1 MSTPSP
7 TSQRPLSA
15 NSVRRIL
22 DSLEDL
28 TQGNAKMARA
38 ICDLLD
44 DDGKTTIDAVLATI
58 TSDDPREYLR
68 KFKTRFNQDAG
79 GALTVVFDGR
89 RGPELYFTGSDPIT
103 EDIAEYSEQQTRRFS
118 TNKQTIDAYAVE
130 EKDPRSTIRYE
141 QPDNLYIYISL
152 DPRDGELAITCADL
166 LERTIKAGLRD
177 RYRAVFFRTDSV
189 PVGEITDQHLDERID
204 ESDLVIVLISN
215 RYLNE
220 ETEAGRVSAAH
231 PRPIIVTL
239 ENIVPSASV
248 EPLNRLDIVSGSSFD
263 KAQAAG
269 HEAEQDFADHIL
281 DVINSRLTRAQEPSP
296 RAREHLSVEAI
307 EALLRC
313 GDRAPDTK
321 VVPTRAV
328 VGVFEELRR
337 DDAPLNVN
345 RAADTPHA
353 VERLAS
359 WARGL
364 EGEHSSLCALLGNL
378 GTGKTTSTVL
388 LTRRLLEL
396 RKAGEQ
402 APLPIYF
409 DLRDLSPTTLKDFG
423 LRTLLTQLLT
433 NSSLSTITV
442 DDVLATVQDE
452 HTLVIFDGLDEVLVH
467 LTPGDGQRL
476 TRSLLEVLD
485 LDDRGSQEENP
496 RTRLLLSCRTQYFRT
511 VEEEFSFF
519 DGQGRENKRGKD
531 YLVLTLL
538 PFNEDQ
544 IREYLRRNVPEA
556 DTDRLM
562 ETIRSVHNLREL
574 ASQPVLLNM
583 IREVLLTIDE
593 DLSVGHRVRSVDLY
607 ERFVNKWL
615 RRDDGKHSL
624 IPEHK
629 IQLMTHLAWQVW
641 RSGSRTWSA
650 RWMETWMLQFLHTHP
665 DMELHYSGRMPDQWK
680 QDFRTATFL
689 ARRGDDFSF
698 AHSSL
703 LEYFLAKRLADSLE
717 AESED
722 EARAAWDITRP
733 SDEAF
738 AFFAELIDRL
748 PSPTQRQALASLE
761 RVGTHASAS
770 ARANV
775 FAYTRRALDKGAPH
789 PRTDALN
796 LADTDLRGWTIGSEK
811 TPLNL
816 TGVSLRG
823 ARLDDARIRRA
834 RLDGIDATAASMRRT
849 LFEHCTLTQAN
860 LEEADLAGTV
870 FRHCDL
876 DGASLDKATRYRTQ
890 LLHTKGYRRE
900 LPDILTAPLT
910 EDTPL
915 RVLPEAQILGG
926 HSGYVTAVAWSPD
939 GHHILTASNDGTA
952 RIWDATTGDNTL
964 TLTHTNSLSVVA
976 WSPDG
981 HHILTGSEDGTVRI
995 WDATTGDNTLT
1006 LTRTGP
1012 VSAVALSPDGHHILT
1027 ASRDRIAR
1035 IWDATTGDNTLT
1047 LTHKASVTA
1056 VAWSPDAR
1064 HILTGSDDG
1073 TARIWDTTTGDN
1085 TLTLTRAHKERITA
1099 VAWSPDSHHILTAS
1113 NDGTAR
1119 IWDTTT
1125 GDNTLTLTHTD
1136 PVSAVALSPDG
1147 HHILTASRDRIA
1159 RIWDATTGDNTL
1171 TLTHKASVTAVAWS
1185 PDGHHILTASNDGT
1199 ARIWDVTTGDNTLTL
1214 TLTHTDP
1221 VIAVAWSPDGHHILT
1236 GSVDRT
1242 ACIWDATTGDNTLT
1256 LTLTHTDPVIA
1267 VAWSPDGHHILTGSV
1282 DRTAC
1287 IWDATTGDNTLTLT
1301 DTHATSVTAVAW
1313 SPDGHHILTASRDR
1327 IARIWDA
1334 TTGDNTLTLTHKAS
1348 VTAVAWSPDGHHILT
1363 ASNDGTARIWDATTG
1378 DNTLTLT
1385 LTHTSWVTAMA
1396 WSPNGHHILTASN
1409 DGTARIWDAT
1419 TGDNTLTLTHTSWVR
1434 AVAWSPDGHHILTAS
1449 RDRIAR
1455 IWDATTGDNT
1465 LTLTHTSW
1473 VRAVAWSPDGH
1484 HILTASEDRTA
1495 RIWDATKGEQVRFF
1509 IAFLPEGECAV
1520 LTPDQTRVIGASP
1533 YAWRWL
1539 GRYAK
1544 HPGGVL
1550 ERIPVEIDGP
1560 LPPLGPGA
1568 MIE

>member
-79 GALTVVFDGR
+79 GTLTVVFDGR

-130 EKDPRSTIRYE
+130 EKDPRSTIRSE
-141 QPDNLYIYISL
+141 QPDNLCIYISL

-189 PVGEITDQHLDERID
+189 PVGEITDQYLDERID

-248 EPLNRLDIVSGSSFD
+248 EPLNRLDIVSGRSFD

-269 HEAEQDFADHIL
+269 HEAEQDFADRIL
-281 DVINSRLTRAQEPSP
+281 DVINSRLTRAQEPLP
-296 RAREHLSVEAI
+296 RAYEHLSVEAI

-313 GDRAPDTK
+313 GDLAPDTKK

-337 DDAPLNVN
+337 DDAPSNVN

-402 APLPIYF
+402 VPLPIYF

-423 LRTLLTQLLT
+423 LRTILTQLLT
-433 NSSLSTITV
+433 KFSLSTITV
-442 DDVLATVQDE
+442 DNVLATVQDE

-544 IREYLRRNVPEA
+544 IREYLRRNVPGA

-574 ASQPVLLNM
+574 ASQPVLLDM

-703 LEYFLAKRLADSLE
+703 LEYFLAVHLADSLE
-717 AESED
+717 ADSED
-722 EARAAWDITRP
+722 EALAAWDITRP
-733 SDEAF
+733 SDETF

-775 FAYTRRALDKGAPH
+775 FAYTLRALEKGAPH

-796 LADTDLRGWTIGSEK
+796 LSGADLRGWTIGSEK
-811 TPLNL
+811 TPVNL

-823 ARLDDARIRRA
+823 ACLDDAHICHA

-849 LFEHCTLTQAN
+849 FFEDCTLTQAN
-860 LEEADLAGTV
+860 LEDADLAGTV
-870 FRHCDL
+870 FRHCDME
-876 DGASLDKATRYRTQ
+876 GASLDKATRYRTQ

-926 HSGYVTAVAWSPD
+926 HSSLVSAMAWSPD
-939 GHHILTASNDGTA
+939 GHHILTASDDGTA

-964 TLTHTNSLSVVA
+964 TLTHKA
-976 WSPDG
+976 
-981 HHILTGSEDGTVRI
+981 
-995 WDATTGDNTLT
+995 
-1006 LTRTGP
+1006 P
-1012 VSAVALSPDGHHILT
+1012 V
-1027 ASRDRIAR
+1027 
-1035 IWDATTGDNTLT
+1035 N
-1047 LTHKASVTA
+1047 
-1056 VAWSPDAR
+1056 
-1064 HILTGSDDG
+1064 
-1073 TARIWDTTTGDN
+1073 
-1085 TLTLTRAHKERITA
+1085 
-1099 VAWSPDSHHILTAS
+1099 
-1113 NDGTAR
+1113 
-1119 IWDTTT
+1119 
-1125 GDNTLTLTHTD
+1125 
-1136 PVSAVALSPDG
+1136 
-1147 HHILTASRDRIA
+1147 
-1159 RIWDATTGDNTL
+1159 
-1171 TLTHKASVTAVAWS
+1171 
-1185 PDGHHILTASNDGT
+1185 
-1199 ARIWDVTTGDNTLTL
+1199 
-1214 TLTHTDP
+1214 
-1221 VIAVAWSPDGHHILT
+1221 
-1236 GSVDRT
+1236 
-1242 ACIWDATTGDNTLT
+1242 
-1256 LTLTHTDPVIA
+1256 
-1267 VAWSPDGHHILTGSV
+1267 
-1282 DRTAC
+1282 
-1287 IWDATTGDNTLTLT
+1287 
-1301 DTHATSVTAVAW
+1301 AVAW
-1313 SPDGHHILTASRDR
+1313 SPDGHHILTASRNR
-1327 IARIWDA
+1327 
-1334 TTGDNTLTLTHKAS
+1334 
-1348 VTAVAWSPDGHHILT
+1348 
-1363 ASNDGTARIWDATTG
+1363 
-1378 DNTLTLT
+1378 
-1385 LTHTSWVTAMA
+1385 
-1396 WSPNGHHILTASN
+1396 
-1409 DGTARIWDAT
+1409 TARIWDAT
-1419 TGDNTLTLTHTSWVR
+1419 TGDNTLTLTHTYPVS
-1434 AVAWSPDGHHILTAS
+1434 AVAWSPDGHHILTGS
-1449 RDRIAR
+1449 QDGTAR
-1455 IWDATTGDNT
+1455 IWDATTG
-1465 LTLTHTSW
+1465 
-1473 VRAVAWSPDGH
+1473 
-1484 HILTASEDRTA
+1484 
-1495 RIWDATKGEQVRFF
+1495 EQVRFF
-1509 IAFLPEGECAV
+1509 IAVLPEGECAV

-1544 HPGGVL
+1544 HPGGAL

-1568 MIE
+1568 TIE

>member
-1 MSTPSP
+1 MADQVSSKLAELGWVIVKFVLKASGSVLLVLVDIGETVWKACKLVRSLRKNSGSDVNNDVAKQINKVLTSKIRSMYERP
-7 TSQRPLSA
+7 TVNKEL
-15 NSVRRIL
+15 
-22 DSLEDL
+22 LEVAATEVKL
-28 TQGNAKMARA
+28 
-38 ICDLLD
+38 LLD
-44 DDGKTTIDAVLATI
+44 
-58 TSDDPREYLR
+58 
-68 KFKTRFNQDAG
+68 Q
-79 GALTVVFDGR
+79 
-89 RGPELYFTGSDPIT
+89 
-103 EDIAEYSEQQTRRFS
+103 IA
-118 TNKQTIDAYAVE
+118 D
-130 EKDPRSTIRYE
+130 
-141 QPDNLYIYISL
+141 
-152 DPRDGELAITCADL
+152 DGELLVLAVNNPDSFSDS
-166 LERTIKAGLRD
+166 LRKLAYA
-177 RYRAVFFRTDSV
+177 R
-189 PVGEITDQHLDERID
+189 
-204 ESDLVIVLISN
+204 
-215 RYLNE
+215 
-220 ETEAGRVSAAH
+220 
-231 PRPIIVTL
+231 
-239 ENIVPSASV
+239 
-248 EPLNRLDIVSGSSFD
+248 RLDIE
-263 KAQAAG
+263 Q
-269 HEAEQDFADHIL
+269 EAEPYFNELVDVVEKQYVKVAPRSSEFGKAALKNLVASKEQVLTITNQNYELSEDTNKEVKNSNAKL
-281 DVINSRLTRAQEPSP
+281 DDVKKDVNDIRDKVVAEIKLLSSAKGSVISEEVAEALSKRSKRLTFNP
-296 RAREHLSVEAI
+296 AI
-307 EALLRC
+307 QLVDAH
-313 GDRAPDTK
+313 
-321 VVPTRAV
+321 AV
-328 VGVFEELRR
+328 VGVFEEPRKG
-337 DDAPLNVN
+337 DAPSNVN

-353 VERLAS
+353 VERLVS
-359 WARGL
+359 WACGSDD
-364 EGEHSSLCALLGNL
+364 EHSPMCALLGDL
-378 GTGKTTSTVL
+378 GTGKTTTTVL
-388 LTRRLLEL
+388 ATQRLLEL

-402 APLPIYF
+402 VPLPIYF
-409 DLRDLSPTTLKDFG
+409 DLRDLSLTALKDFG
-423 LRTLLTQLLT
+423 MRTLLTQLLAKA
-433 NSSLSTITV
+433 SLSNVTV
-442 DDVLATVQDE
+442 DNILTTIQDE
-452 HTLVIFDGLDEVLVH
+452 HTLVIFDGLDEILVH

-496 RTRLLLSCRTQYFRT
+496 RTRMLLSCRTQYFRT

-556 DTDRLM
+556 DINQLM
-562 ETIRSVHNLREL
+562 ETICSVHNLREL
-574 ASQPVLLNM
+574 ASQPVLLDM
-583 IREVLLTIDE
+583 IRQVLLTIDE
-593 DLSVGHRVRSVDLY
+593 DLSAGHEVRSVDLY

-624 IPEHK
+624 IPDHK

-665 DMELHYSGRMPDQWK
+665 DMELHYQGRMPDQWK

-689 ARRGDDFSF
+689 TRRGDDFSF

-703 LEYFLAKRLADSLE
+703 LEYFLAVRLADSLE

-722 EARAAWDITRP
+722 EALAAWDITRP

-738 AFFAELIDRL
+738 AFFAELIDRF
-748 PSPTQRQALASLE
+748 SATAQQQRLARLT
-761 RVGTHASAS
+761 RVGRHANPN

-775 FAYTRRALDKGAPH
+775 FAYTLRALDKGAPH
-789 PRTDALN
+789 PRPDALN

-823 ARLDDARIRRA
+823 ACLDDARIRRA

-849 LFEHCTLTQAN
+849 LLEHCTLSDAN

-995 WDATTGDNTLT
+995 WDA
-1006 LTRTGP
+1006 
-1012 VSAVALSPDGHHILT
+1012 A
-1027 ASRDRIAR
+1027 
-1035 IWDATTGDNTLT
+1035 TGDNTLT

-1064 HILTGSDDG
+1064 HILTVSRDRTVRIWDATTGDNTLTLTHTDPVTAVAWSPNGHHILTGSDDG

-1085 TLTLTRAHKERITA
+1085 TLTLT
-1099 VAWSPDSHHILTAS
+1099 
-1113 NDGTAR
+1113 
-1119 IWDTTT
+1119 
-1125 GDNTLTLTHTD
+1125 LTHTD
-1136 PVSAVALSPDG
+1136 
-1147 HHILTASRDRIA
+1147 
-1159 RIWDATTGDNTL
+1159 
-1171 TLTHKASVTAVAWS
+1171 
-1185 PDGHHILTASNDGT
+1185 
-1199 ARIWDVTTGDNTLTL
+1199 
-1214 TLTHTDP
+1214 
-1221 VIAVAWSPDGHHILT
+1221 
-1236 GSVDRT
+1236 
-1242 ACIWDATTGDNTLT
+1242 
-1256 LTLTHTDPVIA
+1256 
-1267 VAWSPDGHHILTGSV
+1267 
-1282 DRTAC
+1282 
-1287 IWDATTGDNTLTLT
+1287 
-1301 DTHATSVTAVAW
+1301 
-1313 SPDGHHILTASRDR
+1313 
-1327 IARIWDA
+1327 
-1334 TTGDNTLTLTHKAS
+1334 
-1348 VTAVAWSPDGHHILT
+1348 
-1363 ASNDGTARIWDATTG
+1363 
-1378 DNTLTLT
+1378 
-1385 LTHTSWVTAMA
+1385 
-1396 WSPNGHHILTASN
+1396 
-1409 DGTARIWDAT
+1409 
-1419 TGDNTLTLTHTSWVR
+1419 
-1434 AVAWSPDGHHILTAS
+1434 
-1449 RDRIAR
+1449 
-1455 IWDATTGDNT
+1455 
-1465 LTLTHTSW
+1465 W

-1568 MIE
+1568 TIE

>member
-1 MSTPSP
+1 MADQVSSKLAELGWVIVKFVLKASGSVLLVLVDIGETVWKACKLVRSLRKNSGSDVNNDVAKQINKVLTSKIRSMYERP
-7 TSQRPLSA
+7 TVNKEL
-15 NSVRRIL
+15 
-22 DSLEDL
+22 LEVAATEVKL
-28 TQGNAKMARA
+28 
-38 ICDLLD
+38 LLD
-44 DDGKTTIDAVLATI
+44 
-58 TSDDPREYLR
+58 
-68 KFKTRFNQDAG
+68 Q
-79 GALTVVFDGR
+79 
-89 RGPELYFTGSDPIT
+89 
-103 EDIAEYSEQQTRRFS
+103 IA
-118 TNKQTIDAYAVE
+118 D
-130 EKDPRSTIRYE
+130 
-141 QPDNLYIYISL
+141 
-152 DPRDGELAITCADL
+152 DGELLVLAVNNPDSFSDS
-166 LERTIKAGLRD
+166 LRKLAYA
-177 RYRAVFFRTDSV
+177 R
-189 PVGEITDQHLDERID
+189 
-204 ESDLVIVLISN
+204 
-215 RYLNE
+215 
-220 ETEAGRVSAAH
+220 
-231 PRPIIVTL
+231 
-239 ENIVPSASV
+239 
-248 EPLNRLDIVSGSSFD
+248 RLDIE
-263 KAQAAG
+263 Q
-269 HEAEQDFADHIL
+269 EAEPYFNELVDVVEKQYVKVAPRSSEFGKAALKNLVASKEQVLTITNQNYELSEDTNKEVKNSNAKL
-281 DVINSRLTRAQEPSP
+281 DDVKKDVNDIRDKVVAEIKLLSSAKGSVISEEVAEALSKRSKRLTFNP
-296 RAREHLSVEAI
+296 AI
-307 EALLRC
+307 QLVDAH
-313 GDRAPDTK
+313 
-321 VVPTRAV
+321 AV
-328 VGVFEELRR
+328 VGVFEEPRKG
-337 DDAPLNVN
+337 DAPSNVN

-353 VERLAS
+353 VERLVS
-359 WARGL
+359 WACGSDD
-364 EGEHSSLCALLGNL
+364 EHSPMCALLGDL
-378 GTGKTTSTVL
+378 GTGKTTTTVL
-388 LTRRLLEL
+388 ATQRLLEL

-402 APLPIYF
+402 VPLPIYF
-409 DLRDLSPTTLKDFG
+409 DLRDLSLTALKDFG
-423 LRTLLTQLLT
+423 MRTLLTQLLAKA
-433 NSSLSTITV
+433 SLSNVTV
-442 DDVLATVQDE
+442 DNILTTIQDE
-452 HTLVIFDGLDEVLVH
+452 HTLVIFDGLDEILVH

-496 RTRLLLSCRTQYFRT
+496 RTRMLLSCRTQYFRT

-556 DTDRLM
+556 DINQLM
-562 ETIRSVHNLREL
+562 ETICSVHNLREL
-574 ASQPVLLNM
+574 ASQPVLLDM
-583 IREVLLTIDE
+583 IRQVLLTIDE
-593 DLSVGHRVRSVDLY
+593 DLSAGHEVRSVDLY

-624 IPEHK
+624 IPDHK

-665 DMELHYSGRMPDQWK
+665 DMELHYQGRMPDQWK

-689 ARRGDDFSF
+689 TRRGDDFSF

-703 LEYFLAKRLADSLE
+703 LEYFLAVRLADSLE

-722 EARAAWDITRP
+722 EALAAWDITRP

-738 AFFAELIDRL
+738 AFFAELIDRF
-748 PSPTQRQALASLE
+748 SATAQQQRLARLT
-761 RVGTHASAS
+761 RVGRHANPN

-775 FAYTRRALDKGAPH
+775 FAYTLRALDKGAPH
-789 PRTDALN
+789 PRPDALN

-823 ARLDDARIRRA
+823 ACLDDARIRRA

-849 LFEHCTLTQAN
+849 LLEHCTLSDAN

-995 WDATTGDNTLT
+995 WDA
-1006 LTRTGP
+1006 
-1012 VSAVALSPDGHHILT
+1012 A
-1027 ASRDRIAR
+1027 
-1035 IWDATTGDNTLT
+1035 TGDNTLT

-1085 TLTLTRAHKERITA
+1085 TLTLT
-1099 VAWSPDSHHILTAS
+1099 
-1113 NDGTAR
+1113 
-1119 IWDTTT
+1119 
-1125 GDNTLTLTHTD
+1125 LTHTD
-1136 PVSAVALSPDG
+1136 WVRAV
-1147 HHILTASRDRIA
+1147 
-1159 RIWDATTGDNTL
+1159 
-1171 TLTHKASVTAVAWS
+1171 
-1185 PDGHHILTASNDGT
+1185 
-1199 ARIWDVTTGDNTLTL
+1199 
-1214 TLTHTDP
+1214 
-1221 VIAVAWSPDGHHILT
+1221 
-1236 GSVDRT
+1236 
-1242 ACIWDATTGDNTLT
+1242 
-1256 LTLTHTDPVIA
+1256 
-1267 VAWSPDGHHILTGSV
+1267 
-1282 DRTAC
+1282 
-1287 IWDATTGDNTLTLT
+1287 
-1301 DTHATSVTAVAW
+1301 
-1313 SPDGHHILTASRDR
+1313 
-1327 IARIWDA
+1327 
-1334 TTGDNTLTLTHKAS
+1334 
-1348 VTAVAWSPDGHHILT
+1348 
-1363 ASNDGTARIWDATTG
+1363 
-1378 DNTLTLT
+1378 
-1385 LTHTSWVTAMA
+1385 A
-1396 WSPNGHHILTASN
+1396 WSPNGHHILTAS
-1409 DGTARIWDAT
+1409 
-1419 TGDNTLTLTHTSWVR
+1419 
-1434 AVAWSPDGHHILTAS
+1434 
-1449 RDRIAR
+1449 RDRI
-1455 IWDATTGDNT
+1455 
-1465 LTLTHTSW
+1465 
-1473 VRAVAWSPDGH
+1473 
-1484 HILTASEDRTA
+1484 A

-1568 MIE
+1568 TIE

>member
-1 MSTPSP
+1 MYERP
-7 TSQRPLSA
+7 TVNKEL
-15 NSVRRIL
+15 
-22 DSLEDL
+22 LEVAATEVKL
-28 TQGNAKMARA
+28 
-38 ICDLLD
+38 LLD
-44 DDGKTTIDAVLATI
+44 
-58 TSDDPREYLR
+58 
-68 KFKTRFNQDAG
+68 Q
-79 GALTVVFDGR
+79 
-89 RGPELYFTGSDPIT
+89 
-103 EDIAEYSEQQTRRFS
+103 IA
-118 TNKQTIDAYAVE
+118 D
-130 EKDPRSTIRYE
+130 
-141 QPDNLYIYISL
+141 
-152 DPRDGELAITCADL
+152 DGELLVLAVNNPDSFSDS
-166 LERTIKAGLRD
+166 LRKLAYA
-177 RYRAVFFRTDSV
+177 R
-189 PVGEITDQHLDERID
+189 
-204 ESDLVIVLISN
+204 
-215 RYLNE
+215 
-220 ETEAGRVSAAH
+220 
-231 PRPIIVTL
+231 
-239 ENIVPSASV
+239 
-248 EPLNRLDIVSGSSFD
+248 RLDIE
-263 KAQAAG
+263 Q
-269 HEAEQDFADHIL
+269 EAEPYFNELVDVVEKQYVKVAPRSSEFGKAALKNLVASKEQVLTITNQNYELSEDTNKEVKNSNAKL
-281 DVINSRLTRAQEPSP
+281 DDVKKDVNDIRDKVVAEIKLLSSAKGSVISEEVAEALSKRSKRLTFNP
-296 RAREHLSVEAI
+296 AI
-307 EALLRC
+307 QLVDAH
-313 GDRAPDTK
+313 
-321 VVPTRAV
+321 AV
-328 VGVFEELRR
+328 VGVFEEPRKG
-337 DDAPLNVN
+337 DAPSNVN

-353 VERLAS
+353 VERLVS
-359 WARGL
+359 WACGSDD
-364 EGEHSSLCALLGNL
+364 EHSPMCALLGDL
-378 GTGKTTSTVL
+378 GTGKTTTTVL
-388 LTRRLLEL
+388 ATQRLLEL

-402 APLPIYF
+402 VPLPIYF
-409 DLRDLSPTTLKDFG
+409 DLRDLSLTALKDFG
-423 LRTLLTQLLT
+423 MRTLLTQLLAKA
-433 NSSLSTITV
+433 SLSNVTV
-442 DDVLATVQDE
+442 DNILTTIQDE
-452 HTLVIFDGLDEVLVH
+452 HTLVIFDGLDEILVH

-496 RTRLLLSCRTQYFRT
+496 RTRMLLSCRTQYFRT

-556 DTDRLM
+556 DINQLM
-562 ETIRSVHNLREL
+562 ETICSVHNLREL
-574 ASQPVLLNM
+574 ASQPVLLDM
-583 IREVLLTIDE
+583 IRQVLLTIDE
-593 DLSVGHRVRSVDLY
+593 DLSAGHEVRSVDLY

-624 IPEHK
+624 IPDHK

-665 DMELHYSGRMPDQWK
+665 DMELHYQGRMPDQWK

-689 ARRGDDFSF
+689 TRRGDDFSF

-703 LEYFLAKRLADSLE
+703 LEYFLAVRLADSLE

-722 EARAAWDITRP
+722 EALAAWDITRP

-738 AFFAELIDRL
+738 AFFAELIDRF
-748 PSPTQRQALASLE
+748 SATAQQQRLARLT
-761 RVGTHASAS
+761 RVGRHANPN

-775 FAYTRRALDKGAPH
+775 FAYTLRALDKGAPH
-789 PRTDALN
+789 PRPDALN

-823 ARLDDARIRRA
+823 ACLDDARIRRA

-849 LFEHCTLTQAN
+849 LLEHCTLSDAN

-995 WDATTGDNTLT
+995 WDA
-1006 LTRTGP
+1006 
-1012 VSAVALSPDGHHILT
+1012 A
-1027 ASRDRIAR
+1027 
-1035 IWDATTGDNTLT
+1035 TGDNTLT

-1064 HILTGSDDG
+1064 HILTVSRDR
-1073 TARIWDTTTGDN
+1073 TVRIWDATTGDN
-1085 TLTLTRAHKERITA
+1085 TLTLTHTDPVTA
-1099 VAWSPDSHHILTAS
+1099 VAWSPNGHHILTAS

-1125 GDNTLTLTHTD
+1125 GDNTLTLT
-1136 PVSAVALSPDG
+1136 
-1147 HHILTASRDRIA
+1147 
-1159 RIWDATTGDNTL
+1159 
-1171 TLTHKASVTAVAWS
+1171 
-1185 PDGHHILTASNDGT
+1185 
-1199 ARIWDVTTGDNTLTL
+1199 
-1214 TLTHTDP
+1214 LTHTD
-1221 VIAVAWSPDGHHILT
+1221 
-1236 GSVDRT
+1236 
-1242 ACIWDATTGDNTLT
+1242 
-1256 LTLTHTDPVIA
+1256 
-1267 VAWSPDGHHILTGSV
+1267 
-1282 DRTAC
+1282 
-1287 IWDATTGDNTLTLT
+1287 
-1301 DTHATSVTAVAW
+1301 
-1313 SPDGHHILTASRDR
+1313 
-1327 IARIWDA
+1327 
-1334 TTGDNTLTLTHKAS
+1334 
-1348 VTAVAWSPDGHHILT
+1348 
-1363 ASNDGTARIWDATTG
+1363 
-1378 DNTLTLT
+1378 
-1385 LTHTSWVTAMA
+1385 
-1396 WSPNGHHILTASN
+1396 
-1409 DGTARIWDAT
+1409 
-1419 TGDNTLTLTHTSWVR
+1419 WVR

-1484 HILTASEDRTA
+1484 HILTGSEDRTA

-1568 MIE
+1568 TIE